1 MIAIQM
7 GLSWQAVE
15 SKHWTLGR
23 EGINAA
29 ASLST
34 MPVVSQQGL
43 LGHPPPTPT
52 HLDSQVT
59 RSNTL
64 GSRLPAQSSGLF
76 LPGSYQC

>member
-15 SKHWTLGR
+15 LKHWTLGQ

-34 MPVVSQQGL
+34 MPAVSQQVL

-52 HLDSQVT
+52 NLDNQAT
-59 RSNTL
+59 RSNTP
-64 GSRLPAQSSGLF
+64 GSQLPAQKSMITQGAVM
-76 LPGSYQC
+76 